1 MIQNYISECW
11 PRWRKT
17 SHADPADKKTV
28 VAIKINAS
36 TCRPMKFIQV
46 LLVILSLQLG
56 WFPWNWV
63 VLIQCWNAYIRPCY
77 AHSLLGK
84 STQPPPAWTCPDKAR
99 GGGQTTHVHAGTW
112 FYRYYHWVAGLYI
125 EIWCILIDPHMGSGP
140 LRAEVCAYNVTF
152 MWSI

>member
-11 PRWRKT
+11 PRWSKT
-17 SHADPADKKTV
+17 SHADPADKKIV

-36 TCRPMKFIQV
+36 TCRPMKYIQV
-46 LLVILSLQLG
+46 LLVILSRQFG

-63 VLIQCWNAYIRPCY
+63 VLIQCWNTYIRPWY

-99 GGGQTTHVHAGTW
+99 GGGQTMHVHAWTW
-112 FYRYYHWVAGLYI
+112 FIDTATGSRYTPWNCVHL
-125 EIWCILIDPHMGSGP
+125 EPHMGSGP